1 MEAINAILPQTAN
14 TYSHQFREFVCIAAV
29 RSKHQLENLYIR
41 EVRFVTFPQQKS
53 INYRINYDCDDDETA
68 NAFTSLRKQSKE
80 DKMNVIYVSIIN
92 TMTIPLITK
101 NKKPTKPKGLKKF
114 WQWIKARFIIVIC

>member
-1 MEAINAILPQTAN
+1 
-14 TYSHQFREFVCIAAV
+14 
-29 RSKHQLENLYIR
+29 
-41 EVRFVTFPQQKS
+41 
-53 INYRINYDCDDDETA
+53 
-68 NAFTSLRKQSKE
+68 
-80 DKMNVIYVSIIN
+80 MNVIYVSIIN